1 MYTVLGFLF
10 VLTVVVFFHEL
21 GHFLVA
27 RWCGV
32 AVKTFSIGFGPEIWG
47 FNDRHGTR
55 WSLSSIPLGGY
66 VQFVDDEN
74 AASARHKPLD
84 ELTPEERKGSF
95 QTKPLA
101 VRAAV
106 VAAGPIANFVLAI
119 AIFAAVFTLFGELIA
134 PAKID
139 RVAPGSAAE
148 HYGFKPGDLVTSI
161 DGKTI
166 DSFSEMQLVVA
177 MNANR
182 PLQFVVDR
190 QGETIDITATPEGKE
205 SESSFGNTGMRHGF
219 LFDEPLIPAKVGV
232 VTQGSAAERAGLL
245 LGDLV
250 VSIDGQKIESF
261 SDMKRIVAKS
271 PDRPLHFV
279 LLRGDKTIDVT
290 ATPDRSKD
298 GSGLM
303 GIQAA
308 TPEGWTLKRYDP
320 FTALRLAV
328 DRCSFIVSQSLSY
341 LWNVVTLKE
350 SADQLGGPIR
360 IAEIAGQAASESFL
374 VLINLAAVL
383 SVSIGLLN
391 LFPIP
396 MLDGG
401 HLLYYSIEAIRG
413 RPLSEFA
420 QEIGFRIGLALILM
434 LMIFA
439 TWNDLIH
446 NKFL

>member
-1 MYTVLGFLF
+1 MIFYTVLGFLF

-32 AVKTFSIGFGPEIWG
+32 AVKTFSIGFGPEIAG

-55 WSLSSIPLGGY
+55 WRLSSIPLGGD

-74 AASARHKPLD
+74 AASARQRPLE
-84 ELTPEERKGSF
+84 ELTPEQRKGSF

-119 AIFAAVFTLFGELIA
+119 AIFTAIFTLFGERIA
-134 PAKID
+134 PAK
-139 RVAPGSAAE
+139 V
-148 HYGFKPGDLVTSI
+148 
-161 DGKTI
+161 
-166 DSFSEMQLVVA
+166 DSV
-177 MNANR
+177 N
-182 PLQFVVDR
+182 P
-190 QGETIDITATPEGKE
+190 
-205 SESSFGNTGMRHGF
+205 
-219 LFDEPLIPAKVGV
+219 
-232 VTQGSAAERAGLL
+232 GSAAERAGFKP
-245 LGDLV
+245 GDV
-250 VSIDGQKIESF
+250 VISIDGEKIESF
-261 SDMKRIVAKS
+261 GEMQRIVAVS
-271 PDRPLHFV
+271 ADRPLQIV
-279 LLRGDKTIDVT
+279 VEGGPEYRDDRDAGTQGDHRLFRQHRASGAFGDCGSKAPEDWQVKRHDPVT
-290 ATPDRSKD
+290 AF
-298 GSGLM
+298 G
-303 GIQAA
+303 
-308 TPEGWTLKRYDP
+308 
-320 FTALRLAV
+320 LAV
-328 DRCSFIVSQSLSY
+328 KECYFIVSQSLTY
-341 LWNVVTLKE
+341 LWGVVTGRE
-350 SADQLGGPIR
+350 SADQLGGPIW
-360 IAEIAGQAASESFL
+360 IAQVSGQVASVSF
-374 VLINLAAVL
+374 VALINLAAVL

-413 RPLSEFA
+413 RPLSEMA